1 MSRYFTGFLAALAL
15 LGVSSTANATAVFSG
30 SSNGLSASASF
41 TISGNTLTILLTNTD
56 SPTGGGAPD
65 VSSEVL
71 TGLFFNLGTATFT
84 PVSATTYTNGSIIQT
99 DNCDLSPCAGQTV
112 VGGEWGYAS
121 GGASWFSGTTQ
132 GIGSAGTLGSH
143 TKFGGTNYEGPPNGS
158 LNGIEFG
165 IVPDGWT
172 EDQGNNALDAEA
184 LIEGTVQFVLEIPTG
199 VTLQESDIKNV
210 YFTYGTS
217 TSEPKFKG
225 GTTTATPTTTGG
237 GSTGNVPEPALL
249 SMLGLALVGV
259 GLQMRRRRQPDSN

>member
-1 MSRYFTGFLAALAL
+1 MSRYFTGFVAALAL
-15 LGVSSTANATAVFSG
+15 LGVASTANATAMFSG

-84 PVSATTYTNGSIIQT
+84 PISANGSIIQT
-99 DNCDLSPCAGQTV
+99 DNCDLSPCAGQTG
-112 VGGEWGYAS
+112 VGGEWGYAQ
-121 GGASWFSGTTQ
+121 GGSSWFSGTTQ

-158 LNGIEFG
+158 LNGVEFG

-184 LIEGTVQFVLEIPTG
+184 LIAGTVQFVLQIPNG

-225 GTTTATPTTTGG
+225 GTTTAVPTTGT
-237 GSTGNVPEPALL
+237 GSTGSVPEPALL

-259 GLQMRRRRQPDSN
+259 GVQMRRRRQPRSN